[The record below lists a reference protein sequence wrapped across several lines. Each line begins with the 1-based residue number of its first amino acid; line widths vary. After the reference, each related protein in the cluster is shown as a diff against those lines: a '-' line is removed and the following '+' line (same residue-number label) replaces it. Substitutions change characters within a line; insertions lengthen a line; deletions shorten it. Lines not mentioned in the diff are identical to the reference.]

1 VDQVLHKIV
10 DVEYKNCSPAWKKIK
25 ADFISGELKKQQLIG
40 KLKKINAIKTH
51 CNEDDVKAETLLK
64 DIKADSLH
72 WVQIIVG
79 IESATD
85 VEIDFDKMKEIESI
99 DDLVTYIDSL
109 K

>member
-1 VDQVLHKIV
+1 MSTLETVKSVMARI
-10 DVEYKNCSPAWKKIK
+10 
-25 ADFISGELKKQQLIG
+25 
-40 KLKKINAIKTH
+40 TH
-51 CNEDDVKAETLLK
+51 CNEDDVQAETLLK

-79 IESATD
+79 IESAID

-99 DDLVTYIDSL
+99 DDLVKYIDSL

>member
-1 VDQVLHKIV
+1 MSIL
-10 DVEYKNCSPAWKKIK
+10 ETIK
-25 ADFISGELKKQQLIG
+25 SVMARI
-40 KLKKINAIKTH
+40 TH

-79 IESATD
+79 IESATN
-85 VEIDFDKMKEIESI
+85 VEIDFDMMKEIESI
-99 DDLVTYIDSL
+99 SDLVKYIDSL

>member
-1 VDQVLHKIV
+1 MSTLETVKSVMARI
-10 DVEYKNCSPAWKKIK
+10 
-25 ADFISGELKKQQLIG
+25 
-40 KLKKINAIKTH
+40 TH
-51 CNEDDVKAETLLK
+51 CNEDDIQSATLLK

-99 DDLVTYIDSL
+99 DDLVKYIDSL

>member
-1 VDQVLHKIV
+1 MSTLETVKSVMARI
-10 DVEYKNCSPAWKKIK
+10 
-25 ADFISGELKKQQLIG
+25 
-40 KLKKINAIKTH
+40 TH
-51 CNEDDVKAETLLK
+51 CNEDDIQAETLLK

-85 VEIDFDKMKEIESI
+85 VEIDFDKMKEIASI
-99 DDLVTYIDSL
+99 DDFVKYIDSL

>member
-1 VDQVLHKIV
+1 MARI
-10 DVEYKNCSPAWKKIK
+10 
-25 ADFISGELKKQQLIG
+25 
-40 KLKKINAIKTH
+40 TH
-51 CNEDDVKAETLLK
+51 CNDDDIKIESLLK

-99 DDLVTYIDSL
+99 DDFVKYIDSL
-109 K
+109 KK

>member
-1 VDQVLHKIV
+1 MSTLETVKSVMAKI
-10 DVEYKNCSPAWKKIK
+10 
-25 ADFISGELKKQQLIG
+25 
-40 KLKKINAIKTH
+40 TH
-51 CNEDDVKAETLLK
+51 CNQDDIQPETLLK

-85 VEIDFDKMKEIESI
+85 VEIDFDKMKEIEKI
-99 DDLVTYIDSL
+99 DDFVKYIDNL

>member
-1 VDQVLHKIV
+1 MSTL
-10 DVEYKNCSPAWKKIK
+10 ETIK
-25 ADFISGELKKQQLIG
+25 SVMARI
-40 KLKKINAIKTH
+40 TH

-79 IESATD
+79 IESATN
-85 VEIDFDKMKEIESI
+85 VEIDFDMMKEIESI
-99 DDLVTYIDSL
+99 NDLVKYIDSL